1 VSGPESAPANSL
13 FDELLWVH
21 SMVRR
26 DLGIVT
32 TLAEEVATGLEP
44 AELRE
49 QIQSLKDNG
58 PLWQLK
64 VNCLHYCRFVHSHH
78 DLEDAALF
86 PALRRTNP
94 DLGPVVDK
102 LEADH
107 RQVSALLDTV
117 EAAAAE
123 LEAGDDQVHR
133 ALLVEALEA
142 LGGVL
147 LEHLEF
153 EERSIESTLARMTS
167 LRG

>member
-1 VSGPESAPANSL
+1 VSDPETAPANSL

-26 DLGIVT
+26 DLRTVT
-32 TLAEEVATGLEP
+32 SLAEEVAAGLGP
-44 AELRE
+44 AELQE

-58 PLWQLK
+58 PLWRLK

-86 PALRRTNP
+86 PALRRANP
-94 DLGPVVDK
+94 DLDPVVDK

-107 RQVSALLDTV
+107 RQVSELLDAV
-117 EAAAAE
+117 EAEAVE
-123 LEAGDDQVHR
+123 LEAGDDPANR
-133 ALLVEALEA
+133 ARVVEALVG